1 MLNDSIDLIEGS
13 SIRNLVVESGS
24 SFPTNPTV
32 GEMFYYTV
40 DSLMYVSNGVN
51 WTSTGTGAGGGGGG
65 SVSSVA
71 ISGSNGIT
79 VGGSPITN
87 AGTFSLG
94 LGDITPTSVTALGQI
109 AGANLSGD
117 NTGDETLSSIKSKL
131 GITTLSGSNTGDET
145 DNSIK
150 TALGITTLS
159 GSNTGD
165 ETAASIKAALGVT
178 ELSGENTGDET
189 AVSIKAA
196 LGVTTLSGSNTGD
209 QTITLIGDLEGS
221 GTDTIN
227 VTLADVNLSPINLG
241 FHKVTVNAKGLVTG
255 SAAVD
260 STDITTVLGFA
271 PYPASNPAGY
281 VTSVDPAPVTSV
293 AGRIGDI
300 VLSKA
305 DVGLGSVD
313 NTSDLSKPIST
324 ATSAAIDA
332 KQDSLGFTPANK
344 AGDTFTGPVLL
355 QANPSQA
362 LGAATKQY
370 VDLLAAGLKAQ
381 ESVETATE
389 APLPAS
395 SYDNGVLGVGATL
408 TASANGSLGAVGGYS
423 GYSTNSRILVKDQVA
438 AAQNGL
444 YKVTTAGSAGTPWV
458 LTRTT
463 DYDSTAEIVSGDF
476 TYVRYGT
483 LSGTQWV
490 MTTGGS
496 ITVGGTTIL
505 WTQLSGG
512 ASSPVAG
519 AGINVTG
526 NTVSN
531 TGVLSVIAGSN
542 IAVSGATGNVTLS
555 VSGSVPLAT
564 NISGGAAGRVL
575 YQSATG
581 TTAFSGA
588 GTVGQIL
595 TSNGSGAPTWV
606 DNTGGSAETLSGTT
620 INSSVVNSSLQTL
633 GLLKSVGLS
642 QFSTVQPDST
652 GIWYDTGF
660 TIKINGAGFKINTG
674 GAGNLLFINPINGLA
689 TFSNNVQ
696 ALTFVGNLSGNAT
709 TATTATTATSATTA
723 TTATKSTHLAGGV
736 AGKIPYQSAA
746 NTTSF
751 TTVGNVGDVLTS
763 NGSGAPT
770 WEPGATVDAN
780 MLIGTTLANTVI
792 NSSLQT
798 LGVVKGISFSQSGAI
813 EPSDTGLW
821 YNTGLTINVNGNGLK
836 VDSTTTN
843 LLHINPLNAR
853 ATFAYNVHAPTFV
866 GNLTGNATSANTAT
880 NATNCTNATTSQ
892 TATYLLGG
900 GAGRIPYQANTNIT
914 SFLSNGTTGQFLKS
928 NGFGVPPAWSSIDLA
943 TRANGLIGGT
953 GGRVVYQSAADT
965 TNFVAVGTA
974 GQVLLSNGNAAPY
987 WGTVSTV
994 ENANRIVGGTSGNVL
1009 YQSTAGTTQF
1019 VTNGS
1024 AGQVLTSNGA
1034 FAPSWNTLP
1043 VQTTV
1048 ANIAGGT
1055 NGNLV
1060 YQSNANATSFVPN
1073 GTSGQILQCNG
1084 NTAPTWV
1091 NNTAGAF
1098 TLGDVAVTSGSTITT
1113 VTGVATL
1120 GFRISGASAPP
1131 AGYPGLW
1138 VSGNKLNILGTGA
1151 GFAFRNNANS
1161 ATLLDLN
1168 DSGAAVFASSVTA
1181 SSFSGSGSGL
1191 TSIPNSALTGSGV
1204 ITIGSSQVALGGTM
1218 SSLTGITTMSGLSS
1232 VTSTNFYGTLTG
1244 SCTGSAASVTSA
1256 SQPAITSVGTLTSLT
1271 VGPGTI
1277 NGTLNGTCTG
1287 SASTV
1292 SNAAQPTITSL
1303 GTLTALN
1310 CSGTAAFTGTT
1321 TVGGFEVGTKVIPQ
1335 NSKSVDYTTVL
1346 ADSGKHILHPS
1357 ADTASRTYVIDSNA
1371 NVPYPIGT
1379 ALTFINQY
1387 SAGVITISIV
1397 SDTMRLA
1404 VTGAVGNRS
1413 LAPCGIATAIKLT
1426 ATEWIISGSGLS

>member
-1 MLNDSIDLIEGS
+1 MLNDSISLVEGS
-13 SIRNLVVESGS
+13 SITNLVVESGD

-40 DSLMYVSNGVN
+40 DSLMYVSNGVT
-51 WTSTGTGAGGGGGG
+51 WTSTGVGVGGGGSG

-94 LGDITPTSVTALGQI
+94 LGNITPTSVTALGQI

-131 GITTLSGSNTGDET
+131 GVTTLSGSNTGDET

-150 TALGITTLS
+150 TALGIAVLS
-159 GSNTGD
+159 GANTGD
-165 ETAASIKAALGVT
+165 ETAASIKAALGVM

-196 LGVTTLSGSNTGD
+196 LGITTLSGSNTGD
-209 QTITLIGDLEGS
+209 QTITLIGDLEGA

-281 VTSVDPAPVTSV
+281 ITSAAPAPVTSV
-293 AGRIGDI
+293 AGKIGD
-300 VLSKA
+300 VSLTKT
-305 DVGLGSVD
+305 DVGLSNVD
-313 NTSDLSKPIST
+313 NTSDVNKPLST
-324 ATSAAIDA
+324 ATSDALDA
-332 KQDSLGFTPANK
+332 KQNILGFTPANK

-355 QANPSQA
+355 QANPTQA

-370 VDLLAAGLKAQ
+370 VDLFAAGLKAQ
-381 ESVETATE
+381 ESVDTATE

-395 SYDNGVLGVGATL
+395 SYDNGASGVGATL
-408 TASANGSLGAVGGYS
+408 TGSSNGALGAVGGYS
-423 GYSTNSRILVKDQVA
+423 GYSTNSRILVKDQA
-438 AAQNGL
+438 SSAQNGL
-444 YKVTTAGSAGTPWV
+444 YKVTTAGSAGSQWV

-476 TYVRYGT
+476 TYVKNGT

-490 MTTGGS
+490 MTSSGS
-496 ITVGGTTIL
+496 ITVGASNVL

-531 TGVLSVIAGSN
+531 TGVLSVVAGSN
-542 IAVSGATGNVTLS
+542 ISVSGSTGNVTLNI
-555 VSGSVPLAT
+555 SGVVPLAS
-564 NISGGAAGRVL
+564 NINGGGAGRVL
-575 YQSATG
+575 YQSGTG
-581 TTAFSGA
+581 TTAFSAA
-588 GTVGQIL
+588 GTAGQIL
-595 TSNGSGAPTWV
+595 TSNGTGAPTWV

-620 INSSVVNSSLQTL
+620 INSSVINSSLQTFGSIK
-633 GLLKSVGLS
+633 GLNLS
-642 QFSTVQPDST
+642 PFSPIEPTYT

-660 TIKINGAGFKINTG
+660 TIKINGAGFKINNG
-674 GAGNLLFINPINGLA
+674 GESNLMFINPVNGHT
-689 TFSNNVQ
+689 TFGNTVN
-696 ALTFVGNLSGNAT
+696 APTFVGNLTGNAT
-709 TATTATTATSATTA
+709 SANTATNASSATTA
-723 TTATKSTHLAGGV
+723 SSATAATNLSGGV

-780 MLIGTTLANTVI
+780 MLVGTTLANSVI

-798 LGVVKGISFSQSGAI
+798 LGVVKGINFSQYGAI
-813 EPSDTGLW
+813 EPTYTGIWYDTGV
-821 YNTGLTINVNGNGLK
+821 TVKINGAGFKINNGGESNLMFINPVNGH
-836 VDSTTTN
+836 TTFGNTVN
-843 LLHINPLNAR
+843 
-853 ATFAYNVHAPTFV
+853 APTFV

-892 TATYLLGG
+892 TATNLSGG
-900 GAGRIPYQANTNIT
+900 VAGRIPYQANTNIT
-914 SFLSNGTTGQFLKS
+914 SFLSNGITGQFLKS

-953 GGRVVYQSAADT
+953 GGRVVFQSAADT
-965 TNFVAVGTA
+965 TNFVPVGTA
-974 GQVLLSNGNAAPY
+974 GEVLFSNGNAAPY

-994 ENANRIVGGTSGNVL
+994 EYANRIVGGS
-1009 YQSTAGTTQF
+1009 Y
-1019 VTNGS
+1019 
-1024 AGQVLTSNGA
+1024 
-1034 FAPSWNTLP
+1034 
-1043 VQTTV
+1043 
-1048 ANIAGGT
+1048 
-1055 NGNLV
+1055 GNLV
-1060 YQSNANATSFVPN
+1060 YQSNVNTTSFVSN

-1161 ATLLDLN
+1161 ATLLNLN

-1244 SCTGSAASVTSA
+1244 NCTGTAASVTSA

-1277 NGTLNGTCTG
+1277 NGTLSGNCTG

-1303 GTLTALN
+1303 GTLTSLN

-1346 ADSGKHILHPS
+1346 TDSGKHILHPS
-1357 ADTASRTYVIDSNA
+1357 ADTVSRTYVIDSNA

>member
-1 MLNDSIDLIEGS
+1 MLNDSINLVEGS
-13 SIRNLVVESGS
+13 SINNLVVGSGDT
-24 SFPTNPTV
+24 FPVSPSI
-32 GEMFYYTV
+32 GEMFYYTI
-40 DSLMYVSNGVN
+40 DNLMYVSNGTT
-51 WTSTGTGAGGGGGG
+51 WTSTGVGVGGGG
-65 SVSSVA
+65 SGSVTSVA
-71 ISGSNGIT
+71 ANGADGISVS
-79 VGGSPITN
+79 GSPITGS
-87 AGTFSLG
+87 GTLTIG
-94 LGDITPTSVTALGQI
+94 LGDITPTSVAATGTISGSNLSGNNSGDETNASIKASLGI
-109 AGANLSGD
+109 TTLSGD
-117 NTGDETLSSIKSKL
+117 NTGDETTSTIKSKL
-131 GITTLSGSNTGDET
+131 GIS
-145 DNSIK
+145 
-150 TALGITTLS
+150 
-159 GSNTGD
+159 
-165 ETAASIKAALGVT
+165 
-178 ELSGENTGDET
+178 
-189 AVSIKAA
+189 
-196 LGVTTLSGSNTGD
+196 TLSGSNTGD
-209 QTITLIGDLEGS
+209 QTITLSGDLDGS
-221 GTDTIN
+221 GSDIIN
-227 VTLADVNLSPINLG
+227 VTLADVNINPTNLA
-241 FHKVTVNAKGLVTG
+241 FHKVTVNTKGLVTG
-255 SAAVD
+255 TAAVD
-260 STDITTVLGFA
+260 SSDITSVLGFT
-271 PYPASNPAGY
+271 PYPTSNPAGY
-281 VTSVDPAPVTSV
+281 ISSVDPQLVTSV
-293 AGRIGDI
+293 AGKIGDVVLTSSDI
-300 VLSKA
+300 SLSKA
-305 DVGLGSVD
+305 DVGLSDVD
-313 NTSDLSKPIST
+313 NTSDLAKPLST
-324 ATSAAIDA
+324 ATIAALNS
-332 KQDSLGFTPANK
+332 KQDTFGYTPANK

-355 QANPSQA
+355 QASPTQA

-381 ESVETATE
+381 EAVETATE
-389 APLPAS
+389 SPLPS
-395 SYDNGVLGVGATL
+395 CVYDNGVMGVGATL
-408 TASANGSLGAVGGYS
+408 TATINDVLGSVGGYS
-423 GYSTNSRILVKDQVA
+423 GYIVNSRILVKNQVA
-438 AAQNGL
+438 AAQNGI
-444 YKVTTAGSAGTPWV
+444 YKVTSVGSGGSPWI
-458 LTRTT
+458 LTRVV

-483 LSGTQWV
+483 LIGTQWV

-496 ITVGGTTIL
+496 ITVGGTAIS

-512 ASSPVAG
+512 ASAPTAG
-519 AGINVTG
+519 IGINVTG
-526 NTVSN
+526 NVVSN
-531 TGVLSVIAGSN
+531 TGILSIVAGAN
-542 IAVSGATGNVTLS
+542 ISAVNSSGNVTISL
-555 VSGSVPLAT
+555 SGSAPLAT
-564 NISGGAAGRVL
+564 NLNGGAAGKLV
-575 YQSATG
+575 YQSGVGTTSFVNVGTPGQVLVSNGSNAPIWAANTGGSAEALTG
-581 TTAFSGA
+581 TTINSNVVNSSLISFGEVSKISFDSVGSTPSSSGIWMQAGRLKFKSSFSGYGFLDQSNSSNLLLITGLGDMHVA
-588 GTVGQIL
+588 GSIFGDWFTGSIGGNAATATTALSANTANTATSATTALSATTATTATKATNLAGGTAGKIPYQTAANTTAFTAIGNVGDIL
-595 TSNGSGAPTWV
+595 TSNGSAAPSWV
-606 DNTGGSAETLSGTT
+606 AGGTVDASLLTGTT
-620 INSSVVNSSLQTL
+620 IASNVINSSLQTL
-633 GLLKSVGLS
+633 GSIKGLNLS
-642 QFSTVQPDST
+642 PFSPIEPTYT

-660 TIKINGAGFKINTG
+660 TVKINGAGFKINNG
-674 GAGNLLFINPINGLA
+674 GESNLMFINP
-689 TFSNNVQ
+689 
-696 ALTFVGNLSGNAT
+696 
-709 TATTATTATSATTA
+709 
-723 TTATKSTHLAGGV
+723 
-736 AGKIPYQSAA
+736 
-746 NTTSF
+746 
-751 TTVGNVGDVLTS
+751 
-763 NGSGAPT
+763 
-770 WEPGATVDAN
+770 
-780 MLIGTTLANTVI
+780 
-792 NSSLQT
+792 
-798 LGVVKGISFSQSGAI
+798 
-813 EPSDTGLW
+813 
-821 YNTGLTINVNGNGLK
+821 VNGH
-836 VDSTTTN
+836 T
-843 LLHINPLNAR
+843 
-853 ATFAYNVHAPTFV
+853 TFAYNVYAPTFV

-1151 GFAFRNNANS
+1151 GFAFKNNANS
-1161 ATLLDLN
+1161 ATIVDIN
-1168 DSGAAVFASSVTA
+1168 DSGVAVFSGGVTA
-1181 SSFSGSGSGL
+1181 SSFSGAGTGL

-1204 ITIGSSQVALGGTM
+1204 ITIGTSQVALGGTM

-1244 SCTGSAASVTSA
+1244 SCTGSAATVTGA

-1346 ADSGKHILHPS
+1346 TDSGKHILHPS
-1357 ADTASRTYVIDSNA
+1357 ADTVSRSYVIDSNA

>member
-1 MLNDSIDLIEGS
+1 M
-13 SIRNLVVESGS
+13 
-24 SFPTNPTV
+24 
-32 GEMFYYTV
+32 
-40 DSLMYVSNGVN
+40 
-51 WTSTGTGAGGGGGG
+51 
-65 SVSSVA
+65 A

-94 LGDITPTSVTALGQI
+94 LGNITPTSVTALGQI

-131 GITTLSGSNTGDET
+131 GVTTLSGSNTGDET

-150 TALGITTLS
+150 TALGIAVLS
-159 GSNTGD
+159 GANTGD
-165 ETAASIKAALGVT
+165 ETAASIKAALGVM

-196 LGVTTLSGSNTGD
+196 LGITTLSGSNTGD
-209 QTITLIGDLEGS
+209 QTITLIGDLEGA

-281 VTSVDPAPVTSV
+281 ITSAAPAPVTSV
-293 AGRIGDI
+293 AGKIGD
-300 VLSKA
+300 VSLTKT
-305 DVGLGSVD
+305 DVGLSNVD
-313 NTSDLSKPIST
+313 NTSDVNKPLST
-324 ATSAAIDA
+324 ATSDALDA
-332 KQDSLGFTPANK
+332 KQNILGFTPANK

-355 QANPSQA
+355 QANPTQA

-370 VDLLAAGLKAQ
+370 VDLFAAGLKAQ
-381 ESVETATE
+381 ESVDTATE

-395 SYDNGVLGVGATL
+395 SYDNGASGVGATL
-408 TASANGSLGAVGGYS
+408 TGSSNGALGAVGGYS
-423 GYSTNSRILVKDQVA
+423 GYSTNSRILVKDQA
-438 AAQNGL
+438 SSAQNGL
-444 YKVTTAGSAGTPWV
+444 YKVTTAGSAGSQWV

-476 TYVRYGT
+476 TYVKNGT

-490 MTTGGS
+490 MTSSGS
-496 ITVGGTTIL
+496 ITVGASNVL

-531 TGVLSVIAGSN
+531 TGVLSVVAGSN
-542 IAVSGATGNVTLS
+542 ISVSGSTGNVTLNI
-555 VSGSVPLAT
+555 SGVVPLAS
-564 NISGGAAGRVL
+564 NINGGGAGRVL
-575 YQSATG
+575 YQSGTG
-581 TTAFSGA
+581 TTAFSAA
-588 GTVGQIL
+588 GTAGQIL
-595 TSNGSGAPTWV
+595 TSNGTGAPTWV

-620 INSSVVNSSLQTL
+620 INSSVINSSLQTFGSIK
-633 GLLKSVGLS
+633 GLNLS
-642 QFSTVQPDST
+642 PFSPIEPTYT

-660 TIKINGAGFKINTG
+660 TIKINGAGFKINNG
-674 GAGNLLFINPINGLA
+674 GESNLMFINPVNGHT
-689 TFSNNVQ
+689 TFGNTVN
-696 ALTFVGNLSGNAT
+696 APTFVGNLTGNAT
-709 TATTATTATSATTA
+709 SANTATNASSATTA
-723 TTATKSTHLAGGV
+723 SSATAATNLSGGV

-780 MLIGTTLANTVI
+780 MLVGTTLANSVI

-798 LGVVKGISFSQSGAI
+798 LGVVKGINFSQYGAI
-813 EPSDTGLW
+813 EPTYTGIWYDTGF
-821 YNTGLTINVNGNGLK
+821 TIKINGAGFKINNGGESNLMFINPVNGH
-836 VDSTTTN
+836 TTFGNTVN
-843 LLHINPLNAR
+843 
-853 ATFAYNVHAPTFV
+853 APTFV

-1151 GFAFRNNANS
+1151 GFAFKNNANS
-1161 ATLLDLN
+1161 ATIVDIN
-1168 DSGAAVFASSVTA
+1168 DSGVAVFSGGVTA
-1181 SSFSGSGSGL
+1181 SSFSGAGTGL

-1204 ITIGSSQVALGGTM
+1204 ITIGTSQVALGGTM

-1244 SCTGSAASVTSA
+1244 NCTGTAASVTSA
-1256 SQPAITSVGTLTSLT
+1256 SQPTITSVGTLTSLT

-1277 NGTLNGTCTG
+1277 NGTLSGNCTG
-1287 SASTV
+1287 TASAV

-1335 NSKSVDYTTVL
+1335 NSKSIDYTTVL
-1346 ADSGKHILHPS
+1346 TDSGKHILHPTP
-1357 ADTASRTYVIDSNA
+1357 DTTTRVYTIDSNA

-1387 SAGVITISIV
+1387 GAGAITISIV
-1397 SDTMRLA
+1397 SDTLRMA
-1404 VTGAVGNRS
+1404 VTGATGNRT
-1413 LAPCGIATAIKLT
+1413 LVANGIATAIKLT
-1426 ATEWIISGSGLS
+1426 STEWIISGSGLS